1 MRPTGIHLFNIRHW
15 SPALAADIGRA
26 KARLIVKYDPR
37 DLSRIFVKRPS
48 GSFVEARYADVTLA
62 PITLWEAQAARRKLN
77 AQGKREIDMHVLIR
91 TALSQREL
99 IEQAK
104 HKTPGRQ
111 RLAKTNVD
119 DDEVGSLRGVDS
131 SKPVPSVEDLD

>member
-1 MRPTGIHLFNIRHW
+1 M
-15 SPALAADIGRA
+15 AADIGRA

-37 DLSRIFVKRPS
+37 DLSRVFVRRHS

-77 AQGKREIDMHVLIR
+77 AQGKREIDMHVLVR

-99 IEQAK
+99 IEEAK
-104 HKTPGRQ
+104 HKTQGR
-111 RLAKTNVD
+111 
-119 DDEVGSLRGVDS
+119 LR
-131 SKPVPSVEDLD
+131 DLD